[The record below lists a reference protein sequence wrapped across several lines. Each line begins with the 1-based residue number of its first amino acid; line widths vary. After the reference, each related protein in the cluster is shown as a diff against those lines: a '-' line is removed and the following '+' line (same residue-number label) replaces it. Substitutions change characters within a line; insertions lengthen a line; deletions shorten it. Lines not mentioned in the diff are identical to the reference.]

1 MERILKAIAIWFF
14 FDVVLP
20 CLYFA
25 VTEGIDSAIACA
37 VVTLVIFALSIPFLV
52 LSLPLWIRAKKLLDE
67 ESNQQKFPEL
77 D

>member
-14 FDVVLP
+14 LEVGLP

-25 VTEGIDSAIACA
+25 VTEGIDSAIAYA
-37 VVTLVIFALSIPFLV
+37 EITLVIFALSTPFV
-52 LSLPLWIRAKKLLDE
+52 ILSLPLWMKARKLLDE
-67 ESNQQKFPEL
+67 KSQ